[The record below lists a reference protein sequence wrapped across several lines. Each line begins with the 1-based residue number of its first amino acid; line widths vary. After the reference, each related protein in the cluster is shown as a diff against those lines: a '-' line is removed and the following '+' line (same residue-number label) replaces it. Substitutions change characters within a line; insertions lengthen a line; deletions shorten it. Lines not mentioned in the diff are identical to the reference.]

1 MSRLLLEV
9 TKLQPQDITVLH
21 DLDITVVT
29 PDTVTAADISEI
41 EISYGW
47 STEIGKKILADPTSK
62 LRWVQT
68 MSAGVDYMPL
78 AELADRQVMLTNA
91 SGLKSVPI
99 AQSVISYILHFARGL
114 NVYQTQTHWQEFTDQ
129 YTISEL
135 PTVIFGTGNIGRQ
148 IAHYL
153 KALGGR
159 VYGVNTSGH
168 PVDGFD
174 DVVAI
179 DNLGALPDDIAVVVD
194 VLPGTDTTVNF
205 FNAERFATL
214 GDLYLFINVG
224 RGTTVNQADL
234 IASLQA
240 GTIRQAALDVTLP
253 EPLPDDSPLWQQPN
267 LLLTQHTTW
276 AEHSSAGRAGNLFPL
291 FMKNLPSYLANEP
304 LSVNVVD
311 LTRGY

>member
-9 TKLQPQDITVLH
+9 TKLQPQDIAVLH

-174 DVVAI
+174 DV
-179 DNLGALPDDIAVVVD
+179 
-194 VLPGTDTTVNF
+194 LPGTDTTVNF
-205 FNAERFATL
+205 FNAERFAAL

-234 IASLQA
+234 IATLQA

-291 FMKNLPSYLANEP
+291 FMRNLPSYLANEP